1 MFIAVLVGVRATAT
15 HPPDVV
21 VVGVG
26 GGMAHASAICPFV
39 VMFISIGGGMAAA
52 AAAVWWY
59 SLSMH
64 RVVEVV
70 LLPRSSITWLAL
82 RLPLPLLAQLVSSQ
96 L

>member
-1 MFIAVLVGVRATAT
+1 MFIAVLVGVRATAA

-21 VVGVG
+21 AVGVG
-26 GGMAHASAICPFV
+26 GSGMARASAIRPFV
-39 VMFISIGGGMAAA
+39 MMFVGIGGGTA
-52 AAAVWWY
+52 AAAVWSY

-70 LLPRSSITWLAL
+70 LLPCSSIAWLAL